1 MQQKQGPKI
10 DFANLDLNLL
20 KVFDILMQERNLT
33 RAAER
38 LNKSTGATSNALKRL
53 RDELRDEL
61 FETPGRGM
69 VPTRRALEIAPFIST
84 ALGQLRSGL
93 SSEPKFDPPTARR
106 TFTIDMPVGSDFLI
120 APTLIAHAAKHA
132 PHVTFNILSD
142 RATVL
147 RNELRYGETEL
158 AIDHE
163 IVESDGLKHT
173 MLYNDPFVLLARKN
187 HPRLAKGKSVTTELY
202 SELQHLGLSW
212 ARTKGDSPVVARL
225 TKLGIERRYGIMV
238 PTLGCIPAIV
248 ENSDLVASMSERVG
262 RNFARRWNIDVHPF
276 SFQMVPIPIYLVWH
290 ERFDGDPGHVWL
302 RDAIK
307 SACDAI

>member
-1 MQQKQGPKI
+1 MAAPNI

-53 RDELRDEL
+53 REELHDEL

-69 VPTRRALEIAPFIST
+69 VPTRRAIEIAPFISA

-93 SSEPKFDPPTARR
+93 SSEPVFDPPTARR
-106 TFTIDMPVGSDFLI
+106 SYTIDIPVGADFLI
-120 APTLIAHAAKHA
+120 APALVAYAAKHA
-132 PHVTFNILSD
+132 PHLTFNILSD

-163 IVESDGLKHT
+163 VVESDGLQHK
-173 MLYNDPFVLLARKN
+173 MLYSDPFVLLARKN
-187 HPRLAKGKSVTTELY
+187 HPRLTKGKGVSQELY
-202 SELQHLGLSW
+202 SDLRHVGLSW
-212 ARTKGDSPVVARL
+212 TRTKGDSPVVTRL
-225 TKLGIERRYGIMV
+225 TKMGIERRYGIMV
-238 PTLGCIPAIV
+238 PTLGSIPAII

-262 RNFARRWNIDVHPF
+262 RNFARRWNIEIYPF

-290 ERFDGDPGHVWL
+290 ERFTEDPGHIWL
-302 RDAIK
+302 REAMQI
-307 SACDAI
+307 ACDSI